1 MSVLSLRVELRRR
14 GLSIRG
20 CKAALCARLSAD
32 LEQSPTSVVSV
43 PARFPQ
49 TALLS
54 ALSREKRGRAAQSP
68 YVDEER
74 NMKRIKHDIVGY
86 VMASAVWVTGAENM
100 TALWD
105 VAGGYGKGNLSRSE
119 AVYGRSH
126 SQRGVS
132 KNGRAARQLLLLEK
146 TTGPKTLVDKEDI
159 EHLQLTRVEAFHATF
174 IARRMRLVDGMS
186 GEGLDDELTVWRAFC
201 LDDPYFAHCYAA
213 YTRYKQA
220 GWMPR
225 SGLKYGVDWVLYAS
239 GTKRHSHAPYCVM
252 LASNAQPIESS
263 WIRLQN
269 KLRLV
274 KNVAKNLIAARVYL
288 PCDNVHDQL
297 SPKDAVNTVQLTEL
311 TIDRWVS

>member
-20 CKAALCARLSAD
+20 CKTALCARLAAH
-32 LEQSPTSVVSV
+32 LEQSPRSMVSV

-49 TALLS
+49 SLPLS
-54 ALSREKRGRAAQSP
+54 TLSREKRGRAARSLDI
-68 YVDEER
+68 DEER
-74 NMKRIKHDIVGY
+74 TTKRLKHDIVGY
-86 VMASAVWVTGAENM
+86 VMASAVWVTGTENM

-119 AVYGRSH
+119 AVYGRSY

-132 KNGRAARQLLLLEK
+132 KNGRAARQLHLLEK
-146 TTGPKTLVDKEDI
+146 TTGSQTLVDKDEI

-174 IARRMRLVDGMS
+174 VARRMRLVDGMC
-186 GEGLDDELTVWRAFC
+186 GEGLDDELMVWRAFC
-201 LDDPYFAHCYAA
+201 LDDPCFAHCFAA

-239 GTKRHSHAPYCVM
+239 GTKRHAHAPYCVM

-274 KNVAKNLIAARVYL
+274 KNVAKNLIAARVDL
-288 PCDNVHDQL
+288 PSDNVHDLL
-297 SPKDAVNTVQLTEL
+297 SPQDAVNTVQLTEL